1 MSVETVRSRI
11 IFFCLNA
18 AQSAAARRQ
27 QLIGIVL
34 GWVGAGVV
42 DARRQCRAHLRL
54 CCDETSQ
61 GKVKARV
68 RCEVRPRALV
78 AQRLWE
84 GTMQA
89 LYASLAPSLS
99 SAWGG
104 RVCGPV
110 ASRASGSTTA
120 SAARSRC
127 GSVRAVTA
135 ATSIART
142 GVRKYGAVSRA
153 GGPPRA
159 INARVEEHGVTPPGN
174 TPGGYAERRK

>member
-1 MSVETVRSRI
+1 MPVETVGSRI

-27 QLIGIVL
+27 QLMGIVL

-42 DARRQCRAHLRL
+42 DARRPCRAHLRL

-104 RVCGPV
+104 SVCRQV
-110 ASRASGSTTA
+110 ASRATGSTTA
-120 SAARSRC
+120 SVAGSRC
-127 GSVRAVTA
+127 GSVSAVTA
-135 ATSIART
+135 AISIARV
-142 GVRKYGAVSRA
+142 GARGIGAVSRA
-153 GGPPRA
+153 AGPLRA
-159 INARVEEHGVTPPGN
+159 INAHAEERGVTPRGN
-174 TPGGYAERRK
+174 TPGAPAARRK

>member
-1 MSVETVRSRI
+1 MPVETVGSRI

-27 QLIGIVL
+27 QLMGIVL
-34 GWVGAGVV
+34 GWVGGGVV

-84 GTMQA
+84 GDVRA
-89 LYASLAPSLS
+89 LYASLTPPLS

-104 RVCGPV
+104 SVWRPV
-110 ASRASGSTTA
+110 TSRASGSTTA
-120 SAARSRC
+120 SAAGHRY
-127 GSVRAVTA
+127 GSARGVTA
-135 ATSIART
+135 ATSTARV
-142 GVRKYGAVSRA
+142 GARRYGAWSRA
-153 GGPPRA
+153 AEPRRA
-159 INARVEEHGVTPPGN
+159 INARAEEHVVTPPGN
-174 TPGGYAERRK
+174 RRGAPAERRK